1 MAVTRGLCRPQLY
14 SGPTAHTIIGRH
26 RRTASA
32 YAMRSLPRVPYIASG
47 PLPPG
52 PLASALTTV
61 LEPPVGGR
69 GIGVRLI
76 KSRAAKARTR
86 SQSAHYAHTML
97 TCSRFV
103 RSRCVSAPLCVSWE
117 SDHLKTATDNDCGGA
132 PSPPFGRSC
141 CCFCECWPS
150 SPSRLLP
157 GLALGLA
164 EPLSRRPA
172 NLKIATDGVATAPA
186 F

>member
-14 SGPTAHTIIGRH
+14 SGPTAHTVIGRH

-69 GIGVRLI
+69 GIRVRLI
-76 KSRAAKARTR
+76 KSRAANARTR
-86 SQSAHYAHTML
+86 SLSAHNAHMQSV
-97 TCSRFV
+97 C
-103 RSRCVSAPLCVSWE
+103 AE